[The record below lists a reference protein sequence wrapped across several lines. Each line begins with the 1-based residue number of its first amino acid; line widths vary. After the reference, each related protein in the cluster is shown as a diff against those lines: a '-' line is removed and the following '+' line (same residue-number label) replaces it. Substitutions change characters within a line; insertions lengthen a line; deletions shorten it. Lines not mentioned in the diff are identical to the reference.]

1 MRLMN
6 LFAGFLIVLSL
17 NACAHQVGGKSIDD
31 VFSGETR
38 QLAGFA
44 CRGDTKG
51 IQRLVDEGADVN
63 ALGLDGASVLMWAL
77 SCQNL
82 SGVKA
87 LMDNGAD
94 PNHKVKN
101 NLNPVT
107 IAASIQQNPELLKA
121 VITAGGSVNAVSGS
135 HEETALMTAFSRGID
150 TGNWDNYYYLL
161 EAGANINQLTNKG
174 RSIGFHARRYNQNC
188 KIIELID
195 MGLTE
200 QLDMLLVLAKGSPAL
215 IKGSEGERCLAP
227 LIVKLETRIAELDS
241 AAP

>member
-150 TGNWDNYYYLL
+150 TGNWTIIITYLKL
-161 EAGANINQLTNKG
+161 VPILISLLIRGA
-174 RSIGFHARRYNQNC
+174 
-188 KIIELID
+188 
-195 MGLTE
+195 
-200 QLDMLLVLAKGSPAL
+200 QLDF
-215 IKGSEGERCLAP
+215 
-227 LIVKLETRIAELDS
+227 TRDDITKIARL
-241 AAP
+241 